1 LQSRDVIDNERYIK
15 RHVSIFPHGR
25 KKREQVI
32 VGLSVCTNRSPIK
45 VTHFI
50 LLDDSYSS
58 PKEMILLGYVG
69 EEMVA
74 YIYITKETT
83 DE

>member
-1 LQSRDVIDNERYIK
+1 MREIAKERYVIDNERYIN
-15 RHVSIFPHGR
+15 RHVSIFPQDR

-32 VGLSVCTNRSPIK
+32 VGLSVCINRSPIK

-69 EEMVA
+69 EEMIA
-74 YIYITKETT
+74 
-83 DE
+83 